1 MHKQE
6 NMSFSEISITIKD
19 DEKRLNKK
27 FPIYETYTVDDNDP
41 LIKRCIAET
50 LENFDG
56 PPDSVKVVIT
66 LEIQ

>member
-1 MHKQE
+1 M
-6 NMSFSEISITIKD
+6 FSELSVTIKD

-27 FPIYETYTVDDNDP
+27 FIMYEVYTTAEDDPI
-41 LIKRCIAET
+41 IRQCIDET

-56 PPDSVKVVIT
+56 TPESVKVTIT

>member
-1 MHKQE
+1 M
-6 NMSFSEISITIKD
+6 FSELSVTIKD

-27 FPIYETYTVDDNDP
+27 FVIYEVYSVDDNDP
-41 LIKRCIAET
+41 IIQDCIKET

-56 PPDSVKVVIT
+56 TPDSVKVTIT

>member
-1 MHKQE
+1 M
-6 NMSFSEISITIKD
+6 FSEISVTIKD

-27 FPIYETYTVDDNDP
+27 FTIYDTFTVDENDP
-41 LIKRCIAET
+41 IIKDCIRET

-56 PPDSVKVVIT
+56 TPDNIKVTII